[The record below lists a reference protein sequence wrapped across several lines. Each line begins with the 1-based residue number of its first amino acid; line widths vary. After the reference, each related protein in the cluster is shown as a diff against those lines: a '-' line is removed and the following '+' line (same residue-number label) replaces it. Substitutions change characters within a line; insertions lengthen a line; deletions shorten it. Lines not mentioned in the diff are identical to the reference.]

1 MGRSSRPQR
10 VRVVRCERLRVERT
24 GADSTDAM
32 LVLRRDSTIVGE
44 ESRVPLFTVECNE
57 TKNK

>member
-1 MGRSSRPQR
+1 M
-10 VRVVRCERLRVERT
+10 VRCERLRVERT